1 MHQVL
6 LLQPDQHHRR
16 HFNVQTFEAVL
27 NDEWTTL
34 KGKVNSDVL
43 NIINTQGTDK
53 IFVGFEYA
61 PSKSDLDN
69 DTENVTREVDVTLNT
84 STGLFSKAL
93 QLEPNTTY
101 YYRSF
106 VYYEDKFIYGNTVS
120 FTTADYDAGLIVPDM
135 IKRRQLELKAVMNA
149 AIEEVNNDDIIVFE
163 KRKLPRRK

>member
-1 MHQVL
+1 MY
-6 LLQPDQHHRR
+6 
-16 HFNVQTFEAVL
+16 E
-27 NDEWTTL
+27 
-34 KGKVNSDVL
+34 
-43 NIINTQGTDK
+43 

-149 AIEEVNNDDIIVFE
+149 ATEEVNNDDIIVFE